1 MGSTSQMVWLFEAT
15 IEPFHVYI
23 VLRPPSFS
31 CSGTQPCKKQY
42 HFQVSVHIVK
52 KLDEKLPKILQQ
64 TFIYSSLPFFVWKE
78 AGQLTQRYHCKGQQR
93 TGWWEGAKKK
103 QRNRYVYII
112 QRKQVGQHQIYYH
125 KWAVQREALT
135 TLQSSLGK
143 TRNWTTV
150 QLADLGTCWDHLRIS
165 KDSVIIIQAESS

>member
-1 MGSTSQMVWLFEAT
+1 MKTIITAIKNVLTTYKKQFTIKVFNRDLSVGSANQMVWLFEAT

-64 TFIYSSLPFFVWKE
+64 TFIYSSLPFFV
-78 AGQLTQRYHCKGQQR
+78 
-93 TGWWEGAKKK
+93 
-103 QRNRYVYII
+103 
-112 QRKQVGQHQIYYH
+112 
-125 KWAVQREALT
+125 
-135 TLQSSLGK
+135 
-143 TRNWTTV
+143 
-150 QLADLGTCWDHLRIS
+150 
-165 KDSVIIIQAESS
+165 